1 MNEKFQESA
10 QYLKSCSNIETEAYN
25 LYDTLSKKINEP
37 ESSFILGLAYD
48 SLKCAKIIQGIL
60 EHLDLTEL
68 TSVYSKKTL
77 TEIAQETAILNK
89 KISKTNNL
97 YYQLT
102 VEVLKELIQLEDL
115 LVDAYNGFLQ
125 SPGPKMI
132 ADEYSGVVYI
142 SGTNVKKIVESF
154 VEQKTKHRE
163 ILIEI
168 IYGVEAKQAEII
180 RQITPVVKY
189 QNPDA
194 WIRESTLHA
203 YSNRPTNIAT
213 A

>member
-1 MNEKFQESA
+1 MNEKFQESV
-10 QYLKSCSNIETEAYN
+10 QYLRSCNIIETEAYN
-25 LYDTLSKKINEP
+25 LYDSLSKKINEP
-37 ESSFILGLAYD
+37 ESSFILSIAYD
-48 SLKCAKIIQGIL
+48 SLKCAKIIQGFL
-60 EHLDLTEL
+60 DHLDLTDL
-68 TSVYSKKTL
+68 NQTIGKRNL
-77 TEIAQETAILNK
+77 TEIAQETATLNK

-97 YYQLT
+97 YYQMT

-132 ADEYSGVVYI
+132 ADEYSGVVFI

-154 VEQKTKHRE
+154 IEQKTKHRE

-203 YSNRPTNIAT
+203 YSNQPTNT
-213 A
+213 TTD